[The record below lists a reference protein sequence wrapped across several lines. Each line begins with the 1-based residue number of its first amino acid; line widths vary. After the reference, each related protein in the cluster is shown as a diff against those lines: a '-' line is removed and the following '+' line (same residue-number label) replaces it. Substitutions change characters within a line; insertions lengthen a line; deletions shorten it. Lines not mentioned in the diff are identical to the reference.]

1 MIVNFP
7 RIHVKKSSELESL
20 PISSMSSI
28 SSFQKPEYSKDSD
41 RVVPNQIQTKAQI
54 RRSKQQRKKGTN
66 TNQIKRSCLKSLKNP
81 NSSATS
87 LSGTDPRTVKTVSF
101 EKTARV
107 RRVRPRNHFTKEEQ
121 EDMWYNDNDYS
132 EIKRRAVETVK
143 KMLKG
148 EKSGG
153 FVDDNNYTSRGLE
166 CRMKKNAVERKEFK
180 AFARSLVL
188 EEQEDQNQ
196 KGIICS
202 GRLRKV
208 YLKAS
213 SISSVKAQ
221 SAGRKDA
228 EAVNDIDLYQLL
240 RIINL

>member
-1 MIVNFP
+1 
-7 RIHVKKSSELESL
+7 
-20 PISSMSSI
+20 MSSI

-41 RVVPNQIQTKAQI
+41 CGVPNQIQTKTQI
-54 RRSKQQRKKGTN
+54 RRSKQQRKKGNN
-66 TNQIKRSCLKSLKNP
+66 TNQVKKSCLKSQKNAD
-81 NSSATS
+81 SSATS

-107 RRVRPRNHFTKEEQ
+107 RRVRPRSHFSKEEQ
-121 EDMWYNDNDYS
+121 EDMWYNDDDYS

-153 FVDDNNYTSRGLE
+153 FVDDDNYTSRGLE

-196 KGIICS
+196 KGIMCA

-221 SAGRKDA
+221 NAGRKDA
-228 EAVNDIDLYQLL
+228 VAVNDIDLYQIL
-240 RIINL
+240 RIINFEHNNLL

>member
-1 MIVNFP
+1 
-7 RIHVKKSSELESL
+7 
-20 PISSMSSI
+20 
-28 SSFQKPEYSKDSD
+28 
-41 RVVPNQIQTKAQI
+41 
-54 RRSKQQRKKGTN
+54 
-66 TNQIKRSCLKSLKNP
+66 
-81 NSSATS
+81 
-87 LSGTDPRTVKTVSF
+87 VKTVSF